1 MLKLLLTSY
10 SDSWSDLE
18 KVSKCPRAAFTRK
31 TTLLV
36 THIKAV
42 TNEWNFFCDE
52 CSHSWDFRIRDK
64 SIYPMINRPGVA
76 GAVLQTPL

>member
-42 TNEWNFFCDE
+42 TNEWNFFLMNVPILGTSE
-52 CSHSWDFRIRDK
+52 LGIKVFT
-64 SIYPMINRPGVA
+64 
-76 GAVLQTPL
+76 L